1 MEYTTEKN
9 MSADCTEGESTE
21 KVGILDVVS
30 HYGDI
35 EIRSFWVGQ
44 CPRCKT
50 QKSLIV
56 DEERERF
63 ICTYCQLSGDKI
75 SFICAAEGLPTDGQA
90 AFHLLSSGK
99 YSSGKEQLEKPE

>member
-1 MEYTTEKN
+1 MEAT
-9 MSADCTEGESTE
+9 MSENSAEGEPTGE
-21 KVGILDVVS
+21 VGILDIVS

-35 EIRSFWVGQ
+35 EIRAFWVGQ

-63 ICTYCQLSGDKI
+63 ICTYCQLSGNKI
-75 SFICAAEGLPTDGQA
+75 SFICAAEGFPIDGEA
-90 AFHLLSSGK
+90 AYHLLSLGK
-99 YSSGKEQLEKPE
+99 YSSGKEQAEKPE